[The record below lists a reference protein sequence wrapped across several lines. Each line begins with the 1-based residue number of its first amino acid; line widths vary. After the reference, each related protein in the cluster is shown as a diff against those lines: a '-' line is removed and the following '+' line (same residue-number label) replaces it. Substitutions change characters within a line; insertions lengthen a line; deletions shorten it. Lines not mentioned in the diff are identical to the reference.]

1 MVICIWFLVTDS
13 TKQTLYNIYQS
24 IFRPQDK
31 KTSFATKPHFTREIY
46 VADTR
51 VCQESNVSM
60 ILKFLAFASK
70 NIYCTRAIITRGL
83 YILNPFLEGEKQ
95 FFKEVFSE
103 NSAFMY
109 GLYSKAVCNQE
120 LVIMAHIR

>member
-1 MVICIWFLVTDS
+1 MSIFLV
-13 TKQTLYNIYQS
+13 
-24 IFRPQDK
+24 
-31 KTSFATKPHFTREIY
+31 FTRHS
-46 VADTR
+46 R
-51 VCQESNVSM
+51 QLRKLS

-70 NIYCTRAIITRGL
+70 NIYCTHAIITRGL

-109 GLYSKAVCNQE
+109 G
-120 LVIMAHIR
+120 